1 MTTYRPNINKHFSQ
15 TPASFPIRPNGGQ
28 GVRRRK
34 RPNLNNPDSE
44 VFAPSESRR
53 QPNRRIDYD
62 DDVYDYDV
70 NAFDNQDMDLYYK
83 CKQKALMR
91 GRSLKNNEDMPSFEH
106 FPKRDI
112 LKNRYVFFFI
122 SRDFIWCSD
131 NYRRFSSIFVNSIS
145 RDLYFFSGISDNIM
159 PSDEECEIILDERR
173 LTEIVEKEQVFDSLL
188 NSRKKFRNS
197 DQPSVNSAK
206 RSRGTARPSHRSTV

>member
-112 LKNRYVFFFI
+112 LKNRYIIFSFHEILFDAVTI
-122 SRDFIWCSD
+122 SRDFLI
-131 NYRRFSSIFVNSIS
+131 FFVNSIS
-145 RDLYFFSGISDNIM
+145 RDL
-159 PSDEECEIILDERR
+159 
-173 LTEIVEKEQVFDSLL
+173 LL
-188 NSRKKFRNS
+188 FQWN
-197 DQPSVNSAK
+197 Q
-206 RSRGTARPSHRSTV
+206 

>member
-112 LKNRYVFFFI
+112 LKNRYIVFSFFVKSI
-122 SRDFIWCSD
+122 SRDFILMKWQFHEIFFILFYMRYKLYTFTYMLLQWNQWQYHAQWWGVW
-131 NYRRFSSIFVNSIS
+131 NYSGWEETHRDCWKRTSIW
-145 RDLYFFSGISDNIM
+145 
-159 PSDEECEIILDERR
+159 
-173 LTEIVEKEQVFDSLL
+173 
-188 NSRKKFRNS
+188 
-197 DQPSVNSAK
+197 
-206 RSRGTARPSHRSTV
+206 

>member
-1 MTTYRPNINKHFSQ
+1 M
-15 TPASFPIRPNGGQ
+15 
-28 GVRRRK
+28 
-34 RPNLNNPDSE
+34 
-44 VFAPSESRR
+44 
-53 QPNRRIDYD
+53 
-62 DDVYDYDV
+62 
-70 NAFDNQDMDLYYK
+70 
-83 CKQKALMR
+83 
-91 GRSLKNNEDMPSFEH
+91 
-106 FPKRDI
+106 
-112 LKNRYVFFFI
+112 
-122 SRDFIWCSD
+122 
-131 NYRRFSSIFVNSIS
+131 NSIS

>member
-1 MTTYRPNINKHFSQ
+1 MVARHLIITHTHFHCNFFSKFLAHFS
-15 TPASFPIRPNGGQ
+15 A
-28 GVRRRK
+28 
-34 RPNLNNPDSE
+34 SE

-62 DDVYDYDV
+62 EDVYDYDV

-112 LKNRYVFFFI
+112 LKNR
-122 SRDFIWCSD
+122 
-131 NYRRFSSIFVNSIS
+131 
-145 RDLYFFSGISDNIM
+145 
-159 PSDEECEIILDERR
+159 
-173 LTEIVEKEQVFDSLL
+173 
-188 NSRKKFRNS
+188 
-197 DQPSVNSAK
+197 
-206 RSRGTARPSHRSTV
+206 